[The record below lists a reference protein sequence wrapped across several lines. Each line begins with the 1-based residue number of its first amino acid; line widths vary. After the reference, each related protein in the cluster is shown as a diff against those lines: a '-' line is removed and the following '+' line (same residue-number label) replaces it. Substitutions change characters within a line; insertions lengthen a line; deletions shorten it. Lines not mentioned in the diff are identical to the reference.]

1 MNFFIFL
8 IVFFLSKDL
17 ISKETIL
24 VCQIEE
30 ELEDNITATKKMYKS
45 SNVKIYFDYQNQWI
59 GDISYSNW
67 IKEDYKNLV
76 KKELIERK
84 KL

>member
-30 ELEDNITATKKMYKS
+30 ELEDNITATKKM
-45 SNVKIYFDYQNQWI
+45 
-59 GDISYSNW
+59 
-67 IKEDYKNLV
+67 
-76 KKELIERK
+76 
-84 KL
+84 